1 MKQQATRA
9 NEAQI
14 RQHIER
20 QKDGLSGD
28 WESDNPI
35 LAALIGTAVL
45 AFAIGGMLA
54 AWIAQG
60 AQL

>member
-1 MKQQATRA
+1 MKRQATKA

-14 RQHIER
+14 RQHIQR
-20 QKDGLSGD
+20 QKTGRTGD
-28 WESDNPI
+28 FEQDHPI
-35 LAALIGTAVL
+35 LVALIGTAVL